1 MIDNEGLEALYEI
14 LLIGNLK
21 GYIEYNGKNINR
33 GVNYTIEI
41 EETVELLRDNG
52 FSVIYG
58 ETFKDDIV
66 DLYRD
71 LLGDKYIVSVAIDL
85 GNKIILDIKKKL
97 YVH

>member
-1 MIDNEGLEALYEI
+1 MIDNEGLEELYEI

-21 GYIEYNGKNINR
+21 GYIEYNGKNINK
-33 GVNYTIEI
+33 GINYTIEI
-41 EETVELLRDNG
+41 EETVELLRSNG

-66 DLYRD
+66 ELYRD